1 MNEEEFKASVRGKMS
16 KSMSEGLNPLIP
28 KVVEIIASAYQTGFW
43 AGFDIGK
50 TVEPK
55 ENEE

>member
-1 MNEEEFKASVRGKMS
+1 MNVEEFKASVREKML
-16 KSMSEGLNPLIP
+16 KSMNEGLNPFIP

-50 TVEPK
+50 NVELK
-55 ENEE
+55 EDEK